1 MRFSVLFLFAAY
13 RECSAENPL
22 IEKGIC
28 FDMPES
34 HFQVL
39 KALSD
44 NWRCTVPKCCFGD
57 YTIWDGR
64 VECEVEDDAQQ
75 TEDGIDIGHC
85 KISSTGWAIIGATIA
100 AVVVGILIIACV
112 INCFCKCCCCFKN

>member
-1 MRFSVLFLFAAY
+1 MRLFLLLFALF
-13 RECSAENPL
+13 RDSSAEENPL

-28 FDMPES
+28 FEMPDS

-44 NWRCTVPKCCFGD
+44 NWKCTVPKCCFGD

-64 VECEVEDDAQQ
+64 VECEVEDDA
-75 TEDGIDIGHC
+75 EVV
-85 KISSTGWAIIGATIA
+85 ISSFLENI
-100 AVVVGILIIACV
+100 ILI
-112 INCFCKCCCCFKN
+112 